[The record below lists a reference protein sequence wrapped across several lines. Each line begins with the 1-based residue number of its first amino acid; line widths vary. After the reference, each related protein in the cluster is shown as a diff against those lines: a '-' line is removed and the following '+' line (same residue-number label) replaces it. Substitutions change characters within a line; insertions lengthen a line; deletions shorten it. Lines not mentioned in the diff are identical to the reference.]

1 MQPLWNSIGVMF
13 PELSVCV
20 SNCKSNLGV
29 YRAELARIEEAEK
42 AAAAQAQAERDRAC
56 NSAGSPPSPPR

>member
-1 MQPLWNSIGVMF
+1 LQPLWNSIGVMF

-56 NSAGSPPSPPR
+56 TGSPPSPPR